1 MSQFFNFSLGA
12 VLNEMTR
19 VGVDIGSKKSEIK
32 DARIHFS
39 INCDIITFPV
49 KFV

>member
-19 VGVDIGSKKSEIK
+19 VGVDIGSKSLKSKMRE
-32 DARIHFS
+32 F
-39 INCDIITFPV
+39 TFPLIV
-49 KFV
+49 TLLLFP